1 MFHSQVKWI
10 KVLSASLGVW
20 ASATVGFY
28 NKPILLTPI
37 SPTQHS
43 TTNTAETLQVEVVAL
58 KWGSVPSFVRPS
70 WSSQAATVNRKK
82 SSDLQRDLRK
92 VYCNYNTIGHNITK
106 QKRKCISKKYTL
118 NLIHSVIIYVY
129 TYIHLLALRKLTNN
143 QRVSW
148 HRAHGRQP
156 CVDHQ
161 TWQHTVFVSRKAS
174 PGFACAIQKLLCSNA
189 WSDKEVNSSLKRLPY
204 LYFTSNS

>member
-10 KVLSASLGVW
+10 KVLSPSLGVW

-43 TTNTAETLQVEVVAL
+43 TTNTAEPLQVEVVAL

-70 WSSQAATVNRKK
+70 WSSQAAVKRKK
-82 SSDLQRDLRK
+82 SSGLQRDLRK

-106 QKRKCISKKYTL
+106 QKRKYIYKKNTANTQCNNICI
-118 NLIHSVIIYVY
+118 HIYD
-129 TYIHLLALRKLTNN
+129 IHLLALRDLESLPTI
-143 QRVSW
+143 SE
-148 HRAHGRQP
+148 
-156 CVDHQ
+156 
-161 TWQHTVFVSRKAS
+161 S
-174 PGFACAIQKLLCSNA
+174 PGIEHMVDSHTWIIKPDSTLCLSLGRPHLDLRVWYKNFCAPTPDRIQK
-189 WSDKEVNSSLKRLPY
+189 
-204 LYFTSNS
+204 